1 MFSTSDGVGAGGDTV
16 KEPPRLAFGER
27 EGAVVSAVLTLYL
40 KTNKKVKYKERN
52 IPWGLRLG
60 PIPRSLI
67 STVRHPRCK

>member
-40 KTNKKVKYKERN
+40 KTNKKVD
-52 IPWGLRLG
+52 
-60 PIPRSLI
+60 I
-67 STVRHPRCK
+67 S